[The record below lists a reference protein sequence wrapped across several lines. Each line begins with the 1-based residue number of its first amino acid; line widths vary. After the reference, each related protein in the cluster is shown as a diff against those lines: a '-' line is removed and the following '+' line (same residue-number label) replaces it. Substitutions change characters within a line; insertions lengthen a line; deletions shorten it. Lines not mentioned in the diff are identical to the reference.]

1 MARDIGPDMLR
12 DLDDRLAT
20 GEIDQASY
28 DAQRTQALELI
39 RTGRA
44 VELSGMDRAMVIGGG
59 IVALVIGLVIAGITA
74 SNQAT
79 VGVLLGLVAIVAG
92 CVGIVKGL
100 RARP

>member
-1 MARDIGPDMLR
+1 
-12 DLDDRLAT
+12 
-20 GEIDQASY
+20 
-28 DAQRTQALELI
+28 
-39 RTGRA
+39 
-44 VELSGMDRAMVIGGG
+44 MVIGGG
-59 IVALVIGLVIAGITA
+59 IVALVIGLVIAGIAA

>member
-20 GEIDQASY
+20 GEIDQTSY

-39 RTGRA
+39 RTGRS

-59 IVALVIGLVIAGITA
+59 IVALVIGLVIAGIAA

>member
-1 MARDIGPDMLR
+1 MLR

-59 IVALVIGLVIAGITA
+59 IVALVIGLVIAGIAA

>member
-1 MARDIGPDMLR
+1 MAWR
-12 DLDDRLAT
+12 RLAT

-59 IVALVIGLVIAGITA
+59 IVALVIGLVIAGIAA

>member
-59 IVALVIGLVIAGITA
+59 IVALAIGLVIAGIAA

-79 VGVLLGLVAIVAG
+79 VGVLPGLVAIVAG